1 MFSQLPMYQRVGKS
15 AFKKDLKNIRKLCK
29 AIGNPQKQ
37 FTSIH
42 IAGTNGK
49 GSTAHQLAAVLQKAS
64 YKVGLYTSPHYV
76 DFRERIKING
86 SYILENEVVAFV
98 HDHHELMES
107 ITPSFF
113 EITVAMA
120 FDHFHRHEVDFAIVE
135 TGLGGRLDSTNILK
149 PILSI
154 ITNVSFDHQNML
166 GDTIEKIANEKAGI
180 IKKDTPIVLG
190 EDDPSYANVIKRKA
204 EKMQAP
210 LTIASKNFTIK
221 LLKERSFKQHIEVK
235 RKGRSYMALEI
246 PKKGNYQWKNIIS
259 VLESVAI
266 LKSHHKIKI
275 PKTALIEGFENYPKL
290 TSFIGRWEVVSKKPL
305 IILDSAHNIA
315 GIKEAMDAI
324 AQTKYDKL
332 HIIMGFVKDK
342 ELKDLLSQFPTKAS
356 YYFSQA
362 KIPRAL
368 AADVLQKK
376 ALVYQLKGRS
386 YKNVKNAMKAAT
398 KKAGPKDMIFG
409 IGSIFLIGE
418 LLQK

>member
-29 AIGNPQKQ
+29 AIGNPQNQ
-37 FTSIH
+37 FASIH

-86 SYILENEVVAFV
+86 ACMSENEVVAFV
-98 HDHHELMES
+98 HDYHELMQS

-166 GDTIEKIANEKAGI
+166 GDTIEKIAVEKAGI

-190 EDDPSYANVIKRKA
+190 EYDHSYAKIMEQKA
-204 EKMQAP
+204 AQMNAP
-210 LTIASKNFTIK
+210 ISMASKNFRIT
-221 LLKERSFKQHIEVK
+221 LNKEHSFKQQINIK
-235 RKGRSYMALEI
+235 RKGRSYLELNI
-246 PKKGNYQWKNIIS
+246 PKKGNYQWKNMIT
-259 VLESVAI
+259 VLQSVAI
-266 LKSHHKIKI
+266 LKSYHKITI
-275 PKTALIEGFENYPKL
+275 PKIALKEGLENYPKL

-305 IILDSAHNIA
+305 TILDSAHNIA
-315 GIKEAMDAI
+315 GIKEALI
-324 AQTKYDKL
+324 ATAQIKFDKL

-342 ELKDLLSQFPTKAS
+342 ELKDVLSQFPQSAS

-368 AADVLQKK
+368 EADVLKEE
-376 ALVYQLKGRS
+376 ASDHDLKGRS
-386 YKNVKNAMKAAT
+386 YKKVKNALKAAE
-398 KKAGPKDMIFG
+398 KKASSKDLILV